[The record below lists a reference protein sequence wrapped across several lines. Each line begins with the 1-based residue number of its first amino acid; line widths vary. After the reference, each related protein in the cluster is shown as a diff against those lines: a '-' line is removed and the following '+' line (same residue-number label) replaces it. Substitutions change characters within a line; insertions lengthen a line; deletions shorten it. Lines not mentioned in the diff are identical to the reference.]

1 MSRRSFLTAEVCL
14 AMDRATAA
22 SDPKGLGFLAPA
34 AFDDLVGLSRDVH
47 SLSQDLTTAKFLWH
61 WDSMGRSLD
70 AIIARLRQAPDA
82 TTARRALDDLLVM
95 LTDEDR
101 WR

>member
-1 MSRRSFLTAEVCL
+1 MSRRTALTDEVRL
-14 AMDRATAA
+14 AMDRARAA
-22 SDPKGLGFLAPA
+22 PDPKGLGFLSHK
-34 AFDDLVGLSRDVH
+34 AFDDLVALTADVH
-47 SLSQDLTTAKFLWH
+47 DLAHDLTTAKFLWH

-70 AIIARLRQAPDA
+70 TIIARLRQAPDGVS
-82 TTARRALDDLLVM
+82 ARRALGDLAVM